1 MFDVVKVPR
10 NQAGTGGFETEHV
23 YEAQTLR
30 DFLLWLGD
38 GNRAVGPGLRYQ
50 KPTQQWVEDNI
61 LGSGAFRIAN
71 KPRLGTP
78 DAASGGDIAFATMV
92 YGFGR
97 SDGVRLSKDR
107 GNKNLALADD
117 EINES
122 KGIWFRRNLPDNGAM
137 TDPDQVESRRKIRRV
152 SDDLLTLFAPQVGS

>member
-1 MFDVVKVPR
+1 
-10 NQAGTGGFETEHV
+10 
-23 YEAQTLR
+23 
-30 DFLLWLGD
+30 
-38 GNRAVGPGLRYQ
+38 
-50 KPTQQWVEDNI
+50 
-61 LGSGAFRIAN
+61 LGSGAFPITN

-117 EINES
+117 EINGS
-122 KGIWFRRNLPDNGAM
+122 KGIWLGETCPIMLP
-137 TDPDQVESRRKIRRV
+137 
-152 SDDLLTLFAPQVGS
+152 